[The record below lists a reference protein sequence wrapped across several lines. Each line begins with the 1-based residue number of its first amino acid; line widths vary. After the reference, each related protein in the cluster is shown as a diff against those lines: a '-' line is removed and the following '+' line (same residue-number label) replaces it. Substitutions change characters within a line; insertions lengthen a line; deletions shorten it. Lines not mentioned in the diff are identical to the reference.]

1 MINYEL
7 SETVISLENGIY
19 STVYG
24 INAEDERGNIHMSFS
39 DISPNKD
46 RSNKALRSLQRGLSF
61 RDSFQRSC
69 RRFHGRALSVLIFE
83 SNGGI
88 M

>member
-46 RSNKALRSLQRGLSF
+46 EVIKLCARCNEGCLSEIHF
-61 RDSFQRSC
+61 SEVVEDFMAELYQC
-69 RRFHGRALSVLIFE
+69 
-83 SNGGI
+83 
-88 M
+88 